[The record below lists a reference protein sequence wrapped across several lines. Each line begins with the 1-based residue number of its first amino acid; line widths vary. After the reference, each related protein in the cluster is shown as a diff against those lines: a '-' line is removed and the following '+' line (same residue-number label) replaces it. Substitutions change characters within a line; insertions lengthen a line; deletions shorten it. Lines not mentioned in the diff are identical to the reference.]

1 MSDVK
6 IETFKNVNISSGDLQ
21 LRIGKQLTTLAFKGK
36 DVHVF
41 HTSELEVLKKLIEK
55 GLEELNK
62 PV

>member
-1 MSDVK
+1 MSEVK
-6 IETFKNVNISSGDLQ
+6 IDVFKNVNISSGELQ
-21 LRIGKQLTTLAFKGK
+21 LRIGKQLTTFAFKGK

-41 HTSELEVLKKLIEK
+41 HTVELEVLKKLIEK